1 MFRSIR
7 SLAWSLIVIGLLGCA
22 QSVPAADA
30 PTAES
35 QAAAKKALGD
45 WYGAFT
51 AAQSLA
57 SDIQGTFSIKQEGKV
72 VEEDEVGYR
81 WAVQRPQKFALVLT
95 KGVGISVINGD
106 KQLYE
111 YLGPKEIYVVR
122 DTPKATVAEAS
133 QTQLVQ
139 YSNFGQGLG
148 LLGAAL
154 SASSFDDFLAD
165 YESLAFIGHEEKD
178 GAKTQHLRIVQ
189 KGMPIDVWLSGDS
202 TRLLSFAPNLRAGLA
217 KQGQELP
224 AGIDYSVV
232 VAFKNWSYDAPPSAD
247 VFAIVPPKEAQQV
260 DDLFAE
266 PPHRLIGKQAP
277 VFESVALDGKAIKSS
292 DLAGKVVVLDFW
304 ATWCGPCV
312 KALPVISATV
322 AKYKD
327 KGVVFYAVNQGEEA
341 PIVHEFLVSQKL
353 NVPVAIDLEGKVGMQ
368 FGVVGIPQTVII
380 DKTGKIQV
388 IHVGADDDIGVQLA
402 KELDA
407 VLAGQDLADAMLKK
421 NKE

>member
-81 WAVQRPQKFALVLT
+81 LAVQRPKKFALVLT
-95 KGVGISVINGD
+95 KGVGISVINGE

-111 YLGPKEIYVVR
+111 YLGPKELYVVH

-133 QTQLVQ
+133 QTKLVQ

-154 SASSFDDFLAD
+154 SAASFDDFLAD
-165 YESLAFIGHEEKD
+165 FESLAFIGHEEKD

-189 KGMPIDVWLSGDS
+189 QGMPIDVWLSGDAS
-202 TRLLSFAPNLRAGLA
+202 RLLSFAPDFRAGMA
-217 KQGQELP
+217 KQGKELP

-247 VFAIVPPKEAQQV
+247 AFAIVPPKEAQQV

-277 VFESVALDGKAIKSS
+277 AFETVALDGKIIKSS

-312 KALPVISATV
+312 KALPIISATT

-368 FGVVGIPQTVII
+368 FGVEGIPQTVII

-421 NKE
+421 KKE